1 MGLASPEGD
10 AAVGDTY
17 ASFAASVPGRAL
29 LRRLGLPQPP
39 PLVRYQPGDP
49 LVAGPVLVGGDG
61 RLVTPVTKL
70 LTAIGV
76 ELRDPAARSAGP
88 DAVPPPNA
96 ALIFDATG
104 ITDSARLRD
113 LYDFFHPYTGS
124 LYHCGRV
131 IVLGTAPEQ
140 ASCPREATAQ
150 RALEGFVRSAGREF
164 GRGST
169 VQLVYV
175 APGAEEDIEATLR
188 FLLSSR
194 SAYVNGQV
202 IRVGTAAD
210 PGPVDWGTPLAEK
223 VALVTGAAQGI
234 GAATAAVL
242 ARDGAHVVC
251 LDMPAAGP
259 ALAQVAG
266 SIGGTALPLDVT
278 GPDSPGRLAE
288 FLQARH
294 GQIDIVVHNAG
305 ITRDATIARMPAALW
320 DSVLDVNLS
329 SHERINDA
337 LLIWDLI
344 PRGGRIVEVS
354 SVAGIAGNRGQTNY
368 ATSKAGVIGLVTAMA
383 AELAGRGIT
392 INAVAP
398 GFIATALTA
407 PMPVLVREAARRCNS
422 MSQAGLPQDV
432 AEAIAYLAGPGSA
445 GVTGNV
451 LRVCGLSLLGA

>member
-1 MGLASPEGD
+1 
-10 AAVGDTY
+10 VGDTY

-29 LRRLGLPQPP
+29 LRRLGLPRPP
-39 PLVRYQPGDP
+39 ALVRYHQGDP
-49 LVAGPVLVGGDG
+49 LVPGPVLIGGDG
-61 RLVTPVTKL
+61 RLATPVTKL
-70 LTAIGV
+70 LAAIGV
-76 ELRDPAARSAGP
+76 ELRDPGARSAGP
-88 DAVPPPNA
+88 GVPPPNA
-96 ALIFDATG
+96 ALLFDATA

-113 LYDFFHPYTGS
+113 LYDFFHPYARA
-124 LYHCGRV
+124 LYPCGRV
-131 IVLGTAPEQ
+131 IVLGTAPEL

-150 RALEGFVRSAGREF
+150 RALEGFVRSVGREF
-164 GRGST
+164 GRGT
-169 VQLVYV
+169 TAHLVYV
-175 APGAEEDIEATLR
+175 APGGEECVEATLR
-188 FLLSSR
+188 FLLSAR

-202 IRVGTAAD
+202 IRVGAVPD
-210 PGPVDWGTPLAEK
+210 PVPVDWCTPLAEK

-259 ALAQVAG
+259 ALAEVAAG
-266 SIGGTALPLDVT
+266 VGGTALPLDVT
-278 GPDSPGRLAE
+278 GPDAPARLAE

-354 SVAGIAGNRGQTNY
+354 SVSGIAGNRGQTNY
-368 ATSKAGVIGLVTAMA
+368 ATSKAGVIGLVQA
-383 AELAGRGIT
+383 LAGEFAARGIT

-398 GFIATALTA
+398 GFIDTALTA
-407 PMPVLVREAARRCNS
+407 PMPVLVREAARRLNS
-422 MSQAGLPQDV
+422 MSQAGLPVDV
-432 AEAIAYLAGPGSA
+432 AEAIAYLAGPGCA
-445 GVTGNV
+445 GVTGTV
-451 LRVCGLSLLGA
+451 LRVCGLSVLGA